1 MKWLGWIEQTLELVA
16 VVELVESAE
25 LVQQQLELE
34 PG

>member
-1 MKWLGWIEQTLELVA
+1 MKWLLWIEQTLELVA